1 MSARLSVR
9 VQPGAR
15 VAGLVGREPDGVLKV
30 KVREPAREGRANEA
44 VETLLAE
51 RIGVPRRA
59 VRVIRG
65 AASRSKVV
73 EVEGLEPRVLEA
85 RLAAALAEVEE
96 KR

>member
-1 MSARLSVR
+1 MTSRLPVR

-15 VAGLVGREPDGVLKV
+15 EAALMGREADGVWKV

-44 VETLLAE
+44 VERLLAE

-65 AASRSKVV
+65 AASRSKLV
-73 EVEGLEPRVLEA
+73 EVEGLGPEALET
-85 RLAAALAEVEE
+85 RLAAALAAEE
-96 KR
+96 QA